1 MGIVQTSCT
10 GNATVNFHILATASK
25 NSLLHMK
32 PENRESY
39 YLRLPRY
46 PYRGCSLPVLSRSR
60 QIANLLSENI
70 LGSSLIPTEQTLI
83 MARIVRSVI
92 KSAEFPPRQCRLV
105 HENGTTIQDT
115 VLRETSI

>member
-1 MGIVQTSCT
+1 
-10 GNATVNFHILATASK
+10 
-25 NSLLHMK
+25 MK